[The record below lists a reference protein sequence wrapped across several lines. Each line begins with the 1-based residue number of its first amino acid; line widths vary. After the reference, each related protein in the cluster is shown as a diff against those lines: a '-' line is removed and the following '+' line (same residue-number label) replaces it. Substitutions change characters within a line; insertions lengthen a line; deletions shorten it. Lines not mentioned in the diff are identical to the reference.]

1 MNIAIEI
8 SGVTLGEITVENVKV
23 SSTTPELFA
32 EMDAV
37 CERSR
42 RELTVEGV
50 AEIETI
56 SAVRRIS
63 KLSLSDC
70 PSPSACTAAEALS
83 KV

>member
-1 MNIAIEI
+1 VNIAIEI

-32 EMDAV
+32 EMDAI

-50 AEIETI
+50 AE
-56 SAVRRIS
+56 
-63 KLSLSDC
+63 L
-70 PSPSACTAAEALS
+70 
-83 KV
+83 